1 MTTART
7 LLRRTSLASLTAVT
21 ALALGA
27 CGGSDNT
34 DVAHTSTASAPA
46 ATATGRHNQADVT
59 FAQQMIVHHRQA
71 VEMAGMAQEH
81 AHTSDVKALAVK
93 IEKEQEPEIKTMS
106 GWLKS
111 WGEPVPKGTST
122 PGMDHH
128 SPSAMPS
135 MPGMMDDQQMRDM
148 MHASGKAFDTMFLTL
163 MIKHHQ
169 GAIDM
174 AKTEKKQGVHG
185 PARTLA
191 GDIITTQSTEIAQMR
206 KMLGSS

>member
-1 MTTART
+1 M
-7 LLRRTSLASLTAVT
+7 T

-27 CGGSDNT
+27 CGGNDKT
-34 DVAHTSTASAPA
+34 EVASTASAPA

-71 VEMAGMAQEH
+71 IEMADMAQEH

-93 IEKEQEPEIKTMS
+93 IEKEQKPEIKTMT

-111 WGEPVPKGTST
+111 WGEKVPEGRTM
-122 PGMDHH
+122 PGMGHR
-128 SPSAMPS
+128 SPSATPS
-135 MPGMMDDQQMRDM
+135 MPGMMDEQQMRDM
-148 MHASGKAFDTMFLTL
+148 THAPGKAFDTMFLTM

-169 GAIDM
+169 GAIDI
-174 AKTEKKQGVHG
+174 AETEKKQGAHG

-191 GDIITTQSTEIAQMR
+191 GDIITTQTAQITQMR
-206 KMLGSS
+206 KMLGTS